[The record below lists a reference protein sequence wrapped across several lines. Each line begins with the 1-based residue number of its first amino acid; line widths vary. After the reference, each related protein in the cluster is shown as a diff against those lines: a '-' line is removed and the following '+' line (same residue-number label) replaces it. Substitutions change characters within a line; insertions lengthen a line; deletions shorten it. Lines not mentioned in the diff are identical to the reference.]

1 MCKIAPKE
9 KCCVF
14 EKNKCNFCRQYKL
27 QNYIDTKLMLR
38 KNKQKFR
45 CPMFVE
51 EKNNEKKKY

>member
-14 EKNKCNFCRQYKL
+14 EKRKCSFCRQYKL
-27 QNYIDTKLMLR
+27 QNFIDTKLMFR
-38 KNKQKFR
+38 RNKQKFR

>member
-14 EKNKCNFCRQYKL
+14 EKNKCSFCRQYKL
-27 QNYIDTKLMLR
+27 QNYIDAKLMFR
-38 KNKQKFR
+38 KNNQKFR

>member
-9 KCCVF
+9 KRCVF
-14 EKNKCNFCRQYKL
+14 EKNKCSFCRQYKL
-27 QNYIDTKLMLR
+27 RNFIDTKLML
-38 KNKQKFR
+38 KKSKQKFR

>member
-14 EKNKCNFCRQYKL
+14 EKNKCSFCRQYKL
-27 QNYIDTKLMLR
+27 QNYIDTKLMFG
-38 KNKQKFR
+38 KNKQKFK